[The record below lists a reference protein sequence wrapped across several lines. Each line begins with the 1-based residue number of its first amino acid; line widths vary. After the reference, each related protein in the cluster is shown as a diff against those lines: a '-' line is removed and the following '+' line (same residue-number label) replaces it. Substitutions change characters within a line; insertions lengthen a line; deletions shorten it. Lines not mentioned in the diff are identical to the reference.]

1 MTGWLITTISK
12 KRDEQITSCMDTPLQ
27 CMDGSSETILLALAI
42 LAWLLALA
50 RHVALLC
57 KHVNVWLQKTKG

>member
-1 MTGWLITTISK
+1 
-12 KRDEQITSCMDTPLQ
+12 MDTPLQ

-57 KHVNVWLQKTKG
+57 KYVAVWLQKTKG